1 MAMRIYNH
9 ATHEKEE
16 FIPLEE
22 GKVKIYTCGP
32 TVYDYFHIG
41 NARPFILF
49 DQLRRYFE
57 YRGYDVTF
65 VQNFTDIDDKMIN
78 RANREGITVKEL
90 ADRFIEEYFKDADSL
105 HIRRADVHP
114 RATDQIGPIIGIIK
128 RLIDNGYAYAV
139 ENGDVYF
146 DTQAFPG
153 YGKLSGQNL
162 ADLEA
167 GARIT
172 PGEIKRHPMDFA
184 LWKGEKPGEPSWKS
198 PWGMG
203 RPGWHIECS
212 AMCNRY
218 LGETIDIH
226 CGGQDLL
233 FPHHE
238 NEVAQSEGA
247 NGKPLARYWMH
258 NGFININ
265 NEKMSKS
272 LGNFFTIRDI
282 SKECNM
288 EAVRLFMLSAH
299 YRNPI
304 NFSKE
309 LIEQSTTALERMY
322 AARDNLVHMQSNL
335 PAGEAG
341 EKILEIA
348 KNAREK
354 FVAAMDDDFNTA
366 DAVGV
371 IFELVRLVNT
381 EVNEN
386 ATAGDAAAALEVLM
400 ELCGVMGLLTRAAE
414 IDDPEALALLEQR
427 KEARAAKNWAESDRI
442 RDLLKDM
449 GYVVEDT
456 KQGQKLRRA

>member
-1 MAMRIYNH
+1 MRIYNH
-9 ATHEKEE
+9 LTHEKEE
-16 FIPLEE
+16 FVPLVP
-22 GKVKIYTCGP
+22 GKVMIYTCGP

-57 YRGYDVTF
+57 YAGYEVKY

-78 RANREGITVKEL
+78 RANAEGITVAQL
-90 ADRFIEEYFKDADSL
+90 ADRFIAEYFKDADAL

-114 RATDQIGPIIGIIK
+114 RATEQIGQIIALIK
-128 RLIDNGYAYAV
+128 RLIDNGYAYPV

-167 GARIT
+167 GARIA

-184 LWKGEKPGEPSWKS
+184 LWKAEKPGEPSWKS

-212 AMCNRY
+212 AMCMRY

-247 NGKPLARYWMH
+247 TGKPLARYWMH

-265 NEKMSKS
+265 HEKMSKYK
-272 LGNFFTIRDI
+272 GNFFTIRDI
-282 SKECNM
+282 AKECDL
-288 EAVRLFMLSAH
+288 EAVRLFMLSSH

-309 LIEQSTTALERMY
+309 LIEQSTAALNRLY
-322 AARDNLVHMQSNL
+322 TARDNLVHMQSNL

-341 EKILEIA
+341 DEIRKIVADA
-348 KNAREK
+348 KKR
-354 FVAAMDDDFNTA
+354 FVDAMEDDFNTA
-366 DAVGV
+366 DAVGA
-371 IFELVRLVNT
+371 IFELVRAINVAVT
-381 EVNEN
+381 ENS
-386 ATAGDAAAALEVLM
+386 TAGDAKAALDGLN
-400 ELCGVMGLLTRAAE
+400 ELCGVMGLVTRPAE
-414 IDDPEALALLEQR
+414 IDDPEALKLLE
-427 KEARAAKNWAESDRI
+427 ERAAARQARDYAKSDEI
-442 RDLLKDM
+442 RDKLASM

>member
-1 MAMRIYNH
+1 MRIYNH
-9 ATHEKEE
+9 LTHEKEE
-16 FIPLEE
+16 FVPLEP
-22 GKVKIYTCGP
+22 GKVSIYTCGP

-57 YRGYDVTF
+57 YAGDEVKF
-65 VQNFTDIDDKMIN
+65 VQNFTDIDDKMIA
-78 RANREGITVKEL
+78 RANREGITVAEL
-90 ADRFIEEYFKDADSL
+90 ADRFIAEYFKDAEGL
-105 HIRRADVHP
+105 HIRKADVHP

-139 ENGDVYF
+139 DGDVYF

-167 GARIT
+167 GARIV

-184 LWKGEKPGEPSWKS
+184 LWKAEKPGEPSWKS

-212 AMCNRY
+212 AMCMRY

-238 NEVAQSEGA
+238 NEVAQSEGCT
-247 NGKPLARYWMH
+247 GKPLARYWMH

-272 LGNFFTIRDI
+272 KGNFFTIREI
-282 SKECNM
+282 AQECDL

-309 LIEQSTTALERMY
+309 LIEQSAAALERLY
-322 AARDNLVHMQSNL
+322 TARDNFLHLRDNL
-335 PAGEAG
+335 PQGQAGETVK
-341 EKILEIA
+341 KIVDD
-348 KNAREK
+348 ARAR
-354 FVAAMDDDFNTA
+354 FVAAMEDDFNTA
-366 DAVGV
+366 DAVGA
-371 IFELVRLVNT
+371 IFEMVRAL
-381 EVNEN
+381 N
-386 ATAGDAAAALEVLM
+386 AAVSQDANAGDAQAALDGLN
-400 ELCGVMGLLTRAAE
+400 ELCGVMGLLSRPAE
-414 IDDPEALALLEQR
+414 IDDPRALELLAQR
-427 KEARAAKNWAESDRI
+427 KAAREARDYAKSDELRQQ
-442 RDLLKDM
+442 LAQM

>member
-1 MAMRIYNH
+1 MRIYNH
-9 ATHEKEE
+9 LTHEKEE
-16 FIPLEE
+16 FVPLEP
-22 GKVKIYTCGP
+22 GKVSIYTCGP

-57 YRGYDVTF
+57 YAGYEVKF
-65 VQNFTDIDDKMIN
+65 VQNFTDIDDKMIA
-78 RANREGITVKEL
+78 RANREGITVAEL
-90 ADRFIEEYFKDADSL
+90 ADRFIAEYFKDAEGL
-105 HIRRADVHP
+105 HIRKADVHP

-139 ENGDVYF
+139 DGDVYF

-167 GARIT
+167 GARIV

-184 LWKGEKPGEPSWKS
+184 LWKAEKPGEPSWKS

-212 AMCNRY
+212 AMCMRY

-238 NEVAQSEGA
+238 NEVAQSEGCT
-247 NGKPLARYWMH
+247 GKPLARYWMH

-272 LGNFFTIRDI
+272 KGNFFTIREI
-282 SKECNM
+282 AQECDL

-309 LIEQSTTALERMY
+309 LIEQSAAALERLY
-322 AARDNLVHMQSNL
+322 TARDNFLHLRDNL
-335 PAGEAG
+335 PQGQAGEQVK
-341 EKILEIA
+341 KIVDD
-348 KNAREK
+348 ARAR
-354 FVAAMDDDFNTA
+354 FVAAMEDDFNTA
-366 DAVGV
+366 DAVGA
-371 IFELVRLVNT
+371 IFEMVRAL
-381 EVNEN
+381 N
-386 ATAGDAAAALEVLM
+386 AAVSQDANAGDAQAALDGLN
-400 ELCGVMGLLTRAAE
+400 ELCGVMGLLSRPAE
-414 IDDPEALALLEQR
+414 IDDPRALELLAQR
-427 KEARAAKNWAESDRI
+427 KAAREARDYAKSDELRQQ
-442 RDLLKDM
+442 LAQM

>member
-1 MAMRIYNH
+1 MRIYNH
-9 ATHEKEE
+9 LTHEKEE
-16 FIPLEE
+16 FVPLVP
-22 GKVKIYTCGP
+22 GKVMIYTCGP

-57 YRGYDVTF
+57 YAGYEVKY

-78 RANREGITVKEL
+78 RANAEGITVAQL
-90 ADRFIEEYFKDADSL
+90 ADRFIAEYFKDADAL

-114 RATDQIGPIIGIIK
+114 RATEQIGQIIALIK
-128 RLIDNGYAYAV
+128 RLIDNGYAYPV

-167 GARIT
+167 GARIA

-184 LWKGEKPGEPSWKS
+184 LWKAEKPGEPSWKS

-212 AMCNRY
+212 AMCMRY

-247 NGKPLARYWMH
+247 TGKPLARYWMH

-272 LGNFFTIRDI
+272 KGNFFTIRDI
-282 SKECNM
+282 AKECDL
-288 EAVRLFMLSAH
+288 EAVRLFMLSSH

-309 LIEQSTTALERMY
+309 LIEQSTAALNRLY
-322 AARDNLVHMQSNL
+322 TARDNLVHMQSNL

-341 EKILEIA
+341 DEIQKIVADA
-348 KNAREK
+348 KKR
-354 FVAAMDDDFNTA
+354 FVDAMEDDFNTA
-366 DAVGV
+366 DAVGA
-371 IFELVRLVNT
+371 IFELVRAINVAVT
-381 EVNEN
+381 ENS
-386 ATAGDAAAALEVLM
+386 TAGDAKAALDGLN
-400 ELCGVMGLLTRAAE
+400 ELCGVMGLVTRPAE
-414 IDDPEALALLEQR
+414 IDDPEALKLLE
-427 KEARAAKNWAESDRI
+427 ERAAARQARDYAKSDEI
-442 RDLLKDM
+442 RDKLASM

>member
-1 MAMRIYNH
+1 MRIYNH
-9 ATHEKEE
+9 LTHEKEE
-16 FIPLEE
+16 FVPLVP
-22 GKVKIYTCGP
+22 GKVMIYTCGP

-57 YRGYDVTF
+57 YAGYEVKY

-78 RANREGITVKEL
+78 RANAEGITVAQL
-90 ADRFIEEYFKDADSL
+90 ADRFIAEYFKDADAL

-114 RATDQIGPIIGIIK
+114 RATEQIGQIIALIK
-128 RLIDNGYAYAV
+128 RLIDNGYAYPV

-167 GARIT
+167 GARIA

-184 LWKGEKPGEPSWKS
+184 LWKAEKPGEPSWKS

-212 AMCNRY
+212 AMCMRY

-238 NEVAQSEGA
+238 NEIAQSEGA
-247 NGKPLARYWMH
+247 TGKPLARYWMH
-258 NGFININ
+258 NGFINID

-272 LGNFFTIRDI
+272 KGNFFTIRDI
-282 SKECNM
+282 AKECDL
-288 EAVRLFMLSAH
+288 EAVRLFMLSSH

-309 LIEQSTTALERMY
+309 LIEQSTAALNRLY
-322 AARDNLVHMQSNL
+322 TARDNLVHMQSNL

-341 EKILEIA
+341 DEIRKIVADA
-348 KNAREK
+348 KKR
-354 FVAAMDDDFNTA
+354 FVDAMEDDFNTA
-366 DAVGV
+366 DAVGA
-371 IFELVRLVNT
+371 IFELVRAINVAVT
-381 EVNEN
+381 ENS
-386 ATAGDAAAALEVLM
+386 TAGDAKAALDGLN
-400 ELCGVMGLLTRAAE
+400 ELCGVMGLVTRPAE
-414 IDDPEALALLEQR
+414 IDDPEALKLLE
-427 KEARAAKNWAESDRI
+427 ERAAARQARDYAKSDEI
-442 RDLLKDM
+442 RDKLASM

>member
-1 MAMRIYNH
+1 MRIYNH
-9 ATHEKEE
+9 LTHEKEE
-16 FIPLEE
+16 FVPLVP
-22 GKVKIYTCGP
+22 GKVMIYTCGP

-57 YRGYDVTF
+57 YAGYEVKY

-78 RANREGITVKEL
+78 RANAEGITVAQL
-90 ADRFIEEYFKDADSL
+90 ADRFIAEYFKDADAL

-114 RATDQIGPIIGIIK
+114 RATEQIGQIIALIK
-128 RLIDNGYAYAV
+128 RLIDNGYAYPV
-139 ENGDVYF
+139 ENGEVYF

-153 YGKLSGQNL
+153 YGKLSSQNL

-167 GARIT
+167 GARIA

-184 LWKGEKPGEPSWKS
+184 LWKAEKPGEPSWKS

-212 AMCNRY
+212 AMCMRY

-247 NGKPLARYWMH
+247 TGKPLARYWMH

-272 LGNFFTIRDI
+272 KGNFFTIRDI
-282 SKECNM
+282 AKECDL
-288 EAVRLFMLSAH
+288 EAVRLFMLSSH

-309 LIEQSTTALERMY
+309 LIEQSTAALNRLY
-322 AARDNLVHMQSNL
+322 TARDNLVHMQSNL

-341 EKILEIA
+341 EEIQKIVADA
-348 KNAREK
+348 KKR
-354 FVAAMDDDFNTA
+354 FVDAMEDDFNTA
-366 DAVGV
+366 DAVGA
-371 IFELVRLVNT
+371 IFELVRAINVAVT
-381 EVNEN
+381 ENS
-386 ATAGDAAAALEVLM
+386 TAGDAKAALDGLN
-400 ELCGVMGLLTRAAE
+400 ELCGVMGLVTRPAE
-414 IDDPEALALLEQR
+414 IDDPEALKLLE
-427 KEARAAKNWAESDRI
+427 ERAAARQARDYAKSDEI
-442 RDLLKDM
+442 RDKLASM

-456 KQGQKLRRA
+456 KQGQKLRLA

>member
-1 MAMRIYNH
+1 MRIYNH
-9 ATHEKEE
+9 LTHEKEE
-16 FIPLEE
+16 FVPLVP
-22 GKVKIYTCGP
+22 GKVMIYTCGP

-57 YRGYDVTF
+57 YAGYEVKY

-78 RANREGITVKEL
+78 RANAEGITVAQL
-90 ADRFIEEYFKDADSL
+90 ADRFIAEYFKDADAL

-114 RATDQIGPIIGIIK
+114 RATEQIGQIIALIK
-128 RLIDNGYAYAV
+128 RLIDNGYAYPV

-153 YGKLSGQNL
+153 YGKLSSQNL

-167 GARIT
+167 GARIA

-184 LWKGEKPGEPSWKS
+184 LWKAEKPGEPSWKS

-212 AMCNRY
+212 AMCMRY

-247 NGKPLARYWMH
+247 TGKPLARYWMH

-272 LGNFFTIRDI
+272 KGNFFTIRDI
-282 SKECNM
+282 AKECDL
-288 EAVRLFMLSAH
+288 EAVRLFMLSSH

-309 LIEQSTTALERMY
+309 LIEQSTAALNRLY
-322 AARDNLVHMQSNL
+322 TARDNLVHMQSNL

-341 EKILEIA
+341 EEIQKIVADA
-348 KNAREK
+348 KKR
-354 FVAAMDDDFNTA
+354 FVDAMEDDFNTA
-366 DAVGV
+366 DAVGA
-371 IFELVRLVNT
+371 IFELVRAINVAVT
-381 EVNEN
+381 ENS
-386 ATAGDAAAALEVLM
+386 TAGDAKAALDGLN
-400 ELCGVMGLLTRAAE
+400 ELCGVMGLVTRPAE
-414 IDDPEALALLEQR
+414 IDDPEALKLLE
-427 KEARAAKNWAESDRI
+427 ERAAARQARDYAKSDEI
-442 RDLLKDM
+442 RDKLASM

>member
-1 MAMRIYNH
+1 MRIYNH
-9 ATHEKEE
+9 LTHEKEE
-16 FIPLEE
+16 FVPLVP
-22 GKVKIYTCGP
+22 GKVMIYTCGP
-32 TVYDYFHIG
+32 TVYDDFHIG

-57 YRGYDVTF
+57 YAGYEVKY

-78 RANREGITVKEL
+78 RANAEGITVAQL
-90 ADRFIEEYFKDADSL
+90 ADRFIAEYFKDADAL

-114 RATDQIGPIIGIIK
+114 RATEQIGQIIALIK
-128 RLIDNGYAYAV
+128 RLIDNGYAYPV

-153 YGKLSGQNL
+153 YGKLSSQNL

-167 GARIT
+167 GARIA

-184 LWKGEKPGEPSWKS
+184 LWKAEKPGEPSWKS

-212 AMCNRY
+212 AMCMRY

-247 NGKPLARYWMH
+247 TGKPLARYWMH

-272 LGNFFTIRDI
+272 KGNFFTIRDI
-282 SKECNM
+282 AKECDL
-288 EAVRLFMLSAH
+288 EAVRLFMLSSH

-309 LIEQSTTALERMY
+309 LIKQSTAALNRLY
-322 AARDNLVHMQSNL
+322 TARDNLVHMQSNL

-341 EKILEIA
+341 EEIQKIVADA
-348 KNAREK
+348 KKR
-354 FVAAMDDDFNTA
+354 FVDAMEDDFNTA
-366 DAVGV
+366 DAVGA
-371 IFELVRLVNT
+371 IFELVRAINVAVT
-381 EVNEN
+381 ENS
-386 ATAGDAAAALEVLM
+386 TAGDAKAALDGLN
-400 ELCGVMGLLTRAAE
+400 ELCGVMGLVTRPAE
-414 IDDPEALALLEQR
+414 IDDPEALKLLE
-427 KEARAAKNWAESDRI
+427 ERAAARQARDYAKSDEI
-442 RDLLKDM
+442 RDKLASM